1 MMGARFTRRLRGWSL
16 VLPLFVAVATVT
28 TLAVA
33 VFASGSEGLIDRTRE
48 LPSGSA
54 ATGMMFMPFISR
66 TPGPPQLQLVP
77 FAVGFE
83 NKTIMDISHAG
94 DERLFISTREGKVW
108 IVLPNGAILPEPY
121 LDIGEDGADL
131 PIEWANFEQGLLG
144 LTFHPDYPDTPYF
157 YFMYTSPS
165 HLHVVRG
172 EVDPNKPNRADH
184 GSLKDLFN
192 IKKPPASGED
202 SPVHNGGDLAFGPDG
217 YLYIPIGDG
226 GPDPL
231 DLVYGVPGD
240 PNNHS
245 QRRDILFGSILRI
258 NSDPNG
264 GLPADCGQN
273 GLYSIPAD
281 NPWLNDYGCDEL
293 WAKGLRNPWRMTIDK
308 LTGDFYIADVGEWLW
323 EEVNYLPAGSPGG
336 ANFGWHCWEGTTDY
350 VKEHPEYPELA
361 ATCPPGQ
368 VYNFPVH
375 QYDHSLGECSII
387 GGKVYRGSK
396 YPSLYGY
403 YFFGDWCTGR
413 IWTMIREGGV
423 WEVAPAGE
431 LPVSYS
437 TFGEDI
443 HGELYAGEYLN
454 GTLYKIIVK

>member
-1 MMGARFTRRLRGWSL
+1 MGAELTRVRRGWSL
-16 VLPLFVAVATVT
+16 LLPLLVAVVSVI
-28 TLAVA
+28 TLTAA
-33 VFASGSEGLIDRTRE
+33 SIASGSEGLITRAHE
-48 LPSGSA
+48 SPSGSA
-54 ATGMMFMPFISR
+54 AAGMMFMPYISR

-108 IVLPNGAILPEPY
+108 IVLPNGSILPEPY

-172 EVDPNKPNRADH
+172 EVDPNNPNRADH
-184 GSLKDLFN
+184 ESLKDLFN

-202 SPVHNGGDLAFGPDG
+202 SPVHNGGDLTFGPDG

-226 GPDPL
+226 GPDPYDPL
-231 DLVYGVPGD
+231 GVPGD
-240 PNNHS
+240 PYNHS

-258 NSDPNG
+258 NTNPTG
-264 GLPADCGQN
+264 GLPADCGQS

-281 NPWLNDYGCDEL
+281 NPWLNDDGCDEI
-293 WAKGLRNPWRMTIDK
+293 WAKGLRNPWRIHFDS
-308 LTGDFYIADVGEWLW
+308 LTGELYIGDVGEWLW

-350 VKEHPEYPELA
+350 TTVHPEVGPSCDEDRDY
-361 ATCPPGQ
+361 T
-368 VYNFPVH
+368 FPVH
-375 QYDHSLGECSII
+375 LYDHSKGECSII
-387 GGKVYRGSK
+387 GGKVYRGSQ
-396 YPSLYGY
+396 YPAFSGY
-403 YFFGDWCTGR
+403 YFFGDFCTGR
-413 IWTMIREGGV
+413 IWTMIRKNGV
-423 WEVAPAGE
+423 WKVEPAGE

-454 GTLYKIIVK
+454 GTLYKVIVK